1 MIAGLFERVVEEVLT
16 ATFSSVRGSSSAVIA
31 KAAGSRRA
39 IVSDATTSAI
49 VTGIHLEFEF
59 ISASFLCGRFLNRRR
74 LKAPL
79 LKAR

>member
-1 MIAGLFERVVEEVLT
+1 MITGLSGRVGEEVLT

-39 IVSDATTSAI
+39 IVSEATSAI

-59 ISASFLCGRFLNRRR
+59 ISASFLCGRFRNRRR

>member
-39 IVSDATTSAI
+39 IVSEATSAI